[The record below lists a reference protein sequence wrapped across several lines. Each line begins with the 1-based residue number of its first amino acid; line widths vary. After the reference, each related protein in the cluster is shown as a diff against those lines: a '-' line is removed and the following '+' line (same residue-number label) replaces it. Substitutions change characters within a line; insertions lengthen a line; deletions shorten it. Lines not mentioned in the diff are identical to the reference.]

1 MTAISTLCF
10 GALVLACCSFAQR
23 LGDWLNVIDH
33 PDSTRKR
40 HVRPTP
46 LVGGIA
52 LMVPLLLMMGY
63 ELAANPAMTSV
74 FVVLGLATIGFM
86 GLGLF
91 DDRHEVPPAVRLLIS
106 TGLCAG
112 LLSINPDL
120 QLMRLD
126 LGPIAVSLGPWA
138 LPFTILCLVGLQNA
152 VNMADG
158 LNGLVI
164 GLCIFWTICLLLYAP
179 PGLTPFL
186 SLFLVGLFILLP
198 YNLANRLFLGDAGS
212 YALAVSVGLLMVYTY
227 QESVEPLP
235 MLTVVLWLLVP
246 VLDCLR
252 VMISRILVNRSP
264 LLADTN
270 HLHHR
275 LARSLRWPLSVLIYL
290 AMAALPGL
298 GAAFRPDLTTPLLLA
313 SIGVYASVIWLTRD
327 REPWQLRPFRAPT
340 ELTSPRRRQGLS
352 DGRLA

>member
-10 GALVLACCSFAQR
+10 VALVLICCSFAQR
-23 LGDWLNVIDH
+23 VGAWLDVIDH

-40 HVRPTP
+40 HPRPTP

-52 LMVPLLLMMGY
+52 LMVPLLLVMVYQGVVRPDM
-63 ELAANPAMTSV
+63 AIV
-74 FVVLGLATIGFM
+74 FLVLGLAGFGFM
-86 GLGLF
+86 SLGLF
-91 DDRHEVPPAVRLLIS
+91 DDRHQVSPGLRLLIS
-106 TGLCAG
+106 TGLCTV
-112 LLSINPDL
+112 LLLIDPSL
-120 QLMRLD
+120 QIERLD
-126 LGPIAVSLGPWA
+126 LGLVTIQLGLVA
-138 LPFTILCLVGLQNA
+138 LPFTVLCLVGLQNA

-179 PGLTPFL
+179 PELVPFL
-186 SLFLVGLFILLP
+186 SLLLVGLFILLP

-212 YALAVSVGLLMVYTY
+212 YALAVSIGFLMLYIYHSTHGR
-227 QESVEPLP
+227 LP

-252 VMISRILVNRSP
+252 VMVSRILANRSP
-264 LLADTN
+264 MLADTD

-290 AMAALPGL
+290 ALATLPGL
-298 GAAFRPDLTTPLLLA
+298 VAAFWPALSEPLLLVGLGA
-313 SIGVYASVIWLTRD
+313 YASVIWLTRP
-327 REPWQLRPFRAPT
+327 REPRRAEFKTADTALR
-340 ELTSPRRRQGLS
+340 
-352 DGRLA
+352 